1 MNSKIKALKI
11 NGTKGEIL
19 FLQNCMANLAKK
31 GRCVIVVP
39 DGVLFNS
46 TKMYKETRKYLMTN
60 FELEKVIKVG
70 EGEFFKNTGVKTA
83 VLFFKNTGESQQKM

>member
-1 MNSKIKALKI
+1 MNNKIKELRI

-19 FLQNCMANLAKK
+19 FLQNCMVNLADG
-31 GRCVIVVP
+31 GRCCIVVP

-46 TKMYKETRKYLMTN
+46 TKMYKETRKYLLEN

-70 EGEFFKNTGVKTA
+70 DGEFFKNTGVKTA
-83 VLFFKNTGESQQKM
+83 VLFLRKQVKAQKV